1 MRDNLTAGMQTAIAA
16 ENSSIL
22 HFLEFHF
29 ATIKDITGFADAG
42 GGNTTVSCA
51 SHGMSNGDTCTIY
64 GTSNFNG
71 EYTVSNVAS
80 GTFRIVKAYAA
91 GDDSGY
97 LDILNIVRLC
107 TAPHDMSWDSKT
119 WSGVGGNIGF
129 EAIQEGSD
137 LSSFQTNVVL
147 SGVDQTVIAIILSK
161 KYIGRECIVWR
172 GHIGSDGLIVADPV
186 LLFWGE
192 MNGGF
197 KIRHMKNE
205 GKPGTV
211 EVVGTMTDQL
221 GSLEVVNGV
230 QTNVESHQRIAPGDE
245 FMRNVPS
252 LMMKNVIWGED

>member
-16 ENSSIL
+16 ENSSII

-29 ATIKDITGFADAG
+29 ATIKDITGFADTG
-42 GGNTTVSCA
+42 GGQTTVTCA
-51 SHGMSNGDTCTIY
+51 GHGITNLDSVTIY

-71 EYTVSNVAS
+71 TYVAVVTS
-80 GTFRIVKAYAA
+80 SDTFRITKAYAA

-97 LDILNIVRLC
+97 LDITNITRLC
-107 TAPHDMSWDSKT
+107 TAPHDISWDSKT
-119 WSGVGGNIGF
+119 WSGIGGNIGF
-129 EAIQEGSD
+129 EAVQEGSD
-137 LSSFQTNVVL
+137 LSSFQTNIIL

-161 KYIGRECIVWR
+161 KYIGRECIIWR
-172 GHIGSDGLIVADPV
+172 GHIGSDGLIIADPI

-197 KIRHMKNE
+197 KIRQRKNE

-211 EVVGTMTDQL
+211 EIIGTMTDQL

-252 LMMKNVIWGED
+252 LMTKNVLWGEG